1 MSNLPSSV
9 INKFDRK
16 ISGKG
21 AARARKRF
29 ILFISNEDIN
39 DIIKTIKPL
48 KDSTVLI
55 GGVTETVKDVIKK
68 QEGGFLGALLAPLA
82 ASLVQPVIYSVVKVI
97 SRKRIY
103 EWKFLV
109 PLHPLNNIKIIN
121 YFKYEPRFNG
131 EFSRNNLPKIKN
143 GAYVINLNDENIKG
157 THWVLLLIDKNTA
170 VYFDF
175 FGIGYIQQEVLN
187 KFKDKSITHNI
198 VKIQHFE
205 SIICRFHRTYDFR
218 KNFVRLY

>member
-55 GGVTETVKDVIKK
+55 DGVTETVKDVIKK

-103 EWKFLV
+103 E
-109 PLHPLNNIKIIN
+109 
-121 YFKYEPRFNG
+121 
-131 EFSRNNLPKIKN
+131 
-143 GAYVINLNDENIKG
+143 
-157 THWVLLLIDKNTA
+157 
-170 VYFDF
+170 
-175 FGIGYIQQEVLN
+175 
-187 KFKDKSITHNI
+187 
-198 VKIQHFE
+198 
-205 SIICRFHRTYDFR
+205 
-218 KNFVRLY
+218 

>member
-29 ILFISNEDIN
+29 VSFISNEDIN
-39 DIIKTIKPL
+39 DIIKTRKPL

-55 GGVTETVKDVIKK
+55 DGVTETVKDVIKK
-68 QEGGFLGALLAPLA
+68 TRRWVSWSIARTFS
-82 ASLVQPVIYSVVKVI
+82 ASLIQPVISSVVKVI

-109 PLHPLNNIKIIN
+109 PP
-121 YFKYEPRFNG
+121 FKQYQD
-131 EFSRNNLPKIKN
+131 
-143 GAYVINLNDENIKG
+143 Y
-157 THWVLLLIDKNTA
+157 
-170 VYFDF
+170 
-175 FGIGYIQQEVLN
+175 
-187 KFKDKSITHNI
+187 
-198 VKIQHFE
+198 
-205 SIICRFHRTYDFR
+205 
-218 KNFVRLY
+218 